1 MNTFTVMKN
10 GLHYFLTVTVLLV
23 CVITASHCVGDN
35 TAHADARGKAYAG
48 AASCR
53 QCHQQVYDAH
63 IKTAHFAA
71 TATANDSTVLGNFNP
86 GKNIFI
92 YDSSLQVRLEK
103 RDSGLYQVLYNNNKE
118 VLARR
123 FDIAFGNRKGQTCLY
138 WKEDNVYQL
147 PVSYY
152 TSVQNWGTSPGFSI
166 MFPPDFSRMIGK
178 NCFECHS
185 SYVKSS
191 EVAGLATANTPG
203 YEIAREKM
211 NPQTL
216 VMGIDCERCHGPA
229 AEHVNF
235 HLKNPGIKK
244 PEFIVTAASL
254 NSQQKL
260 DACAICHSG
269 NDKEKLRPRFLFKP
283 GEALADYFKEG
294 SGDGKIDV
302 HGNQH
307 ALLLQSKCFTASNSL
322 TCTSCHSPHTNTVS
336 DPGFY
341 AAKCMSCHA
350 ENTTAFCKLR
360 SVAASQLKQDCTGC
374 HMPQQPS
381 GVIQFQLSN
390 NRERLSYLYTNHRIA
405 VYKPSGK

>member
-10 GLHYFLTVTVLLV
+10 GLHYFFTVAVLLA
-23 CVITASHCVGDN
+23 CVITASQCVNDGVAATDP
-35 TAHADARGKAYAG
+35 RGKAYAG
-48 AASCR
+48 AASCK
-53 QCHQQVYDAH
+53 QCHQQAFASH
-63 IKTAHFAA
+63 LQTAHFAA
-71 TATANDSTVLGNFNP
+71 TATADDSTVLGNFSA

-103 RDSGLYQVLYNNNKE
+103 RDSGLFQVLYENNKE

-138 WKEDNVYQL
+138 WKDDNVYQL

-166 MFPPDFSRMIGK
+166 MFPPEFSRMIGK

-185 SYVKSS
+185 SYVKSREAAS
-191 EVAGLATANTPG
+191 TATANTPG
-203 YEIAREKM
+203 YEMALEKM

-235 HLKNPGIKK
+235 HLKNPAVKK

-254 NSQQKL
+254 SNQQKL

-269 NDKEKLRPRFLFKP
+269 NDKEKLKPRFLFKP
-283 GEALADYFKEG
+283 GDALADYFKEG

-302 HGNQH
+302 HGNQY
-307 ALLLQSKCFTASNSL
+307 ALLLQSKCYTASNNL
-322 TCTSCHSPHTNTVS
+322 NCITCHSPHTNAASEHT
-336 DPGFY
+336 FY
-341 AAKCMSCHA
+341 SAKCMSCHA
-350 ENTTAFCKLR
+350 ENTAAFCTLKTVPVKL
-360 SVAASQLKQDCTGC
+360 LKEDCTGC
-374 HMPQQPS
+374 HMPQEPS

-390 NRERLSYLYTNHRIA
+390 NRERFSYMYTNHHIA
-405 VYKPSGK
+405 VHKSGGQ